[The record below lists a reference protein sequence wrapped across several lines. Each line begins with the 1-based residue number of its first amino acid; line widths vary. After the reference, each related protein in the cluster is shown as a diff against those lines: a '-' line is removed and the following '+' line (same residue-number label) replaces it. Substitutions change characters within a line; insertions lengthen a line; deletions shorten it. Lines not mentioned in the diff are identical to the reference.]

1 MVTLLLTLLEPHI
14 LKLTRIT
21 CHTATFIDY
30 IFFNLIDYGTT
41 SGNLSDHLPNFL
53 IINMLPVL
61 IQKEKKYRRDYS
73 NYNENL
79 FFKQV

>member
-1 MVTLLLTLLEPHI
+1 MSY
-14 LKLTRIT
+14 
-21 CHTATFIDY
+21 TATFIDY
-30 IFFNLIDYGTT
+30 IFFNSIDYGTT

-53 IINMLPVL
+53 IINRLPVL

-79 FFKQV
+79 FFKRV